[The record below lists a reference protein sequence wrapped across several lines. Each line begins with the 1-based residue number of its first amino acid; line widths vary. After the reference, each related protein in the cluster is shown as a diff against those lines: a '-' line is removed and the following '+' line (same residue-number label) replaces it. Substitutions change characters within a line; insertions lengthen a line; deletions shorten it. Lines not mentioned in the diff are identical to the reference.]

1 MVGIRLARVIL
12 FRMTRAKALAV
23 LLLAAS
29 AFALAACDPCGHP
42 VSSISGDQMMACKS
56 GAPR

>member
-1 MVGIRLARVIL
+1 
-12 FRMTRAKALAV
+12 MTRAKALAV
-23 LLLAAS
+23 LLLTAS

-42 VSSISGDQMMACKS
+42 VSSISGDQIMACKS

>member
-1 MVGIRLARVIL
+1 MI
-12 FRMTRAKALAV
+12 RAKAIAI

-42 VSSISGDQMMACKS
+42 VSGINGDQMMACKS

>member
-1 MVGIRLARVIL
+1 MIRTKIL
-12 FRMTRAKALAV
+12 TV

-42 VSSISGDQMMACKS
+42 VSLLNGDQMMACKS

>member
-1 MVGIRLARVIL
+1 
-12 FRMTRAKALAV
+12 MTRTKILTV

-29 AFALAACDPCGHP
+29 ALALAACDPCGHP
-42 VSSISGDQMMACKS
+42 VSSVNGDQLMACKS